1 MSELDRL
8 KEVHLLVQQLKHE
21 RKELQQTVK
30 DALAQHERFQE
41 ILEEME
47 QLRAEK
53 KSIEIL
59 VKEEAPTEAA
69 RMDELSIEIKSN
81 EELLS
86 DLAFNLLMANETV
99 EIEHDEARYTPKF
112 TVRFKK
118 D

>member
-1 MSELDRL
+1 M
-8 KEVHLLVQQLKHE
+8 
-21 RKELQQTVK
+21 VK
-30 DALAQHERFQE
+30 DELAQNERYQE

-47 QLRAEK
+47 NLRTEK
-53 KSIEIL
+53 KTIEIT
-59 VKEEAPTEAA
+59 VKESSPNEAA
-69 RMDELSIEIKSN
+69 RIDELAVEIKSN

-99 EIEHDEARYTPKF
+99 EIEHEENRYTPKF